1 MIVGCHS
8 EISHSLSNLLRTQR
22 IHHIKE
28 TFDMCKPCSLIALL
42 IVCVPCG
49 VAQSKSEG
57 QKHDSTEAEV
67 PKPVQVVTHHDITVD
82 GHQIHY
88 TATAGTFLLKNDEDK
103 PIALFG
109 FTAYTKDGTT
119 SPDNRPLTFA
129 YNGGPGSSSIWLHMG
144 ALGPKKV
151 VIDDPEAT
159 PPAPY
164 KIEDNPYSIL
174 DVTDLVMIDPVGT
187 GLSKPVGKSKGS
199 DFWGVDQDI
208 KSVSQFIFQ
217 YIGANKRWNS
227 PKFLLGES
235 YGTTRSAGV
244 ADYLFENM
252 GVAVNGVILVSTVL
266 NFETLEPAKGNDLP
280 YILLLPTY
288 AAVSWYHHVLP
299 KPVSSLDTLLKEVR
313 QFAEGEYADAL
324 FRGFAIDSTK
334 LNKVIDKLYEYTGIS
349 KLYWRKANLRL
360 MEPQFTEELLRDRGV
375 TVGRLDSRYEG
386 PTPDLLGEYSSYDP
400 QSSTISPVFTTDF
413 MNYFHTDLNFPSDQT
428 YKMNAYG
435 NKDFKWDWKRGGRSE
450 WMGYP
455 DVSGDLADVLS
466 KDPYMKVLVLNGYFD
481 LATPFFATE
490 YTFDHLG
497 NILPGLKDRIQM
509 KYFNAGHMMYVHSE
523 SLPVFKSTIAE
534 FIESMIHPKK

>member
-1 MIVGCHS
+1 MY
-8 EISHSLSNLLRTQR
+8 
-22 IHHIKE
+22 
-28 TFDMCKPCSLIALL
+28 KPFMLTASVIL
-42 IVCVPCG
+42 CVMVG
-49 VAQSKSEG
+49 VAQPKPEE
-57 QKHDSTEAEV
+57 QKHDSAEAEI
-67 PKPVQVVTHHDITVD
+67 PKPVQVVTHHDITIN

-88 TATAGTFLLKNDEDK
+88 TATAGTFLLKSGEDK
-103 PIALFG
+103 PIALIG

-119 SPDNRPLTFA
+119 SPDNRPITFA

-164 KIEDNPYSIL
+164 KMEDNPYSLL

-187 GLSKPVGKSKGS
+187 GFSKPVGKAKGA

-217 YIGANKRWNS
+217 YIRANVRWNS

-266 NFETLEPAKGNDLP
+266 NFETLEFAKGNDLP
-280 YILLLPTY
+280 YIFYLPTY
-288 AAVSWYHHVLP
+288 AAVSWYHHALP
-299 KPVSSLDTLLKEVR
+299 SQVTNLDSLLEGVR
-313 QFAEGEYADAL
+313 RFAMGEYADAL
-324 FRGFAIDSTK
+324 FKGFAVDSAE
-334 LNKVIDKLYEYTGIS
+334 LNKVIDKLYQYTGIS
-349 KLYWRKANLRL
+349 KLYWKKADLRL
-360 MEPQFTEELLRDRGV
+360 NEPQFTEELLRDRGV

-386 PTPDLLGEYSSYDP
+386 PTPDLLSEYSSYDP
-400 QSSTISPVFTTDF
+400 QSSSISPVFITDF
-413 MNYFHTDLNFPSDQT
+413 MEYYHTDLNYPIDQT
-428 YKMNAYG
+428 YNISAYG
-435 NKDFKWDWKRGGRSE
+435 NKEFKWDWKRGEQSA
-450 WMGYP
+450 WSMGYP
-455 DVSGDLADVLS
+455 DVSNDLADVMA
-466 KDPYMKVLVLNGYFD
+466 KDPYLNVLVLNGYFD

-490 YTFDHLG
+490 YTVDHLG

-523 SLPVFKSTIAE
+523 SLPVFKSTISE
-534 FIESMIHPKK
+534 FIQGMIRPKK